1 MTRHL
6 EIKNWNDYQHYKAN
20 KPAWVKWYRDITN
33 DLGWLAMEDAGKL
46 LFPYMLLVAAEN
58 ENQIPDDA
66 ALISVRLRLK
76 IKIVQ
81 EGMASLIDSGFLHIV
96 HGDVDNSGCSIDSEC
111 LRREETE
118 KRREETDR
126 RRLARAAAH
135 RILLFLNKRAGRN
148 YRAVTANITPII
160 ARMKEGATE
169 DECLMIVG
177 RKALEWE
184 SDEKMCKYLRP
195 ATLFNKT
202 KFWQYHGEIGGKV

>member
-1 MTRHL
+1 MGKL
-6 EIKNWNDYQHYKAN
+6 SVKNWTEYQHYKAN

-33 DLGWLAMEDAGKL
+33 DLGWLAMPDAGKL

-58 ENQIPDDA
+58 NNEIPDDA
-66 ALISVRLRLK
+66 TLIATRLRLK
-76 IKIVQ
+76 NKIVQ
-81 EGMASLIDSGFLHIV
+81 EGMSSLLDSGFLYIMHDDASI
-96 HGDVDNSGCSIDSEC
+96 SGCSIDSEC

-126 RRLARAAAH
+126 RRDARTAA
-135 RILLFLNKRAGRN
+135 RRVLEFLNERAGRN
-148 YRAVTANITPII
+148 YKVIDANISPIV

-169 DECLMIVG
+169 DECFMIVG

-202 KFWQYHGEIGGKV
+202 KFWQYHGEIGVTQ